1 MKKHTKNTLIAIL
14 ILLFNPITLY
24 LAFFI
29 YGESVKACKY
39 PDDFEIFYR
48 ILNPLKEKYELAEA
62 DCGYSLNHIMWIKI
76 TAKDPQK
83 VFDIAKDIYEIKQNS
98 EFLVKDSF
106 EVEITSGDPGVKMK
120 YRIAGESGYR
130 GYRKWQDG
138 IQEDVKRLEYEYSVK
153 NKEKEHGTTQI
164 LQ

>member
-62 DCGYSLNHIMWIKI
+62 DCGYSLNYIIWHDTGSPIKRSFFLPMSAPFLYLTI
-76 TAKDPQK
+76 
-83 VFDIAKDIYEIKQNS
+83 IKPKQG
-98 EFLVKDSF
+98 DSLC
-106 EVEITSGDPGVKMK
+106 V
-120 YRIAGESGYR
+120 
-130 GYRKWQDG
+130 
-138 IQEDVKRLEYEYSVK
+138 
-153 NKEKEHGTTQI
+153 
-164 LQ
+164 

>member
-1 MKKHTKNTLIAIL
+1 MKKHTKNALIAIL

-24 LAFFI
+24 LAFFT

-39 PDDFEIFYR
+39 PDGFEIYYR
-48 ILNPLKEKYELAEA
+48 ILNPLKEKYDLVKA
-62 DCGYSLNHIMWIKI
+62 DYDYKLNHIMYIRI
-76 TAKDPQK
+76 TAKDPQN

-106 EVEITSGDPGVKMK
+106 KVEITSSDPGVKMT

-138 IQEDVKRLEYEYSVK
+138 ILEDVKRLQEEYREK
-153 NKEKEHGTTQI
+153 TKEKEHGTAQI
-164 LQ
+164 PQ

>member
-1 MKKHTKNTLIAIL
+1 MKKHTKNALIAIL

-24 LAFFI
+24 LAFFT

-39 PDDFEIFYR
+39 PDGFEIYYR
-48 ILNPLKEKYELAEA
+48 ILNPLKEKYDLVKA
-62 DCGYSLNHIMWIKI
+62 DYDYKLNHIMYIRI
-76 TAKDPQK
+76 TAKDPQN

-98 EFLVKDSF
+98 EFL
-106 EVEITSGDPGVKMK
+106 EITSSDPGVKMT

-138 IQEDVKRLEYEYSVK
+138 ILEDVKRLQEEYREK
-153 NKEKEHGTTQI
+153 TKEKEHGTAQI
-164 LQ
+164 PQ